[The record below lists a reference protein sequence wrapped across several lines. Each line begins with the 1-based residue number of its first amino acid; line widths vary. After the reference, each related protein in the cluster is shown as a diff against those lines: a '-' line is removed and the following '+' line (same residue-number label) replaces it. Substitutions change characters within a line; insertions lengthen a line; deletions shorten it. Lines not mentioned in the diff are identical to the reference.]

1 MNEQPR
7 GTRPGRIT
15 IRDVAADAGV
25 SVAAVSK
32 VLRNAYGVS
41 PALRQNVLTSIE
53 KLGYRPST
61 AARGMRGRTFTIGV
75 VLVEMGNPFLPDV
88 IAGISDACGA
98 DGYKVLIGLGQAQL
112 TLEES
117 LLDSMID
124 HGMDGLIL
132 VAPRMSGETLEAY
145 ARQTPLVV
153 IAHHD
158 PAASAYDTV
167 NSDDAAGAR
176 LAVAELAARGH
187 SDIAMIS
194 LLVADDNAQ
203 THVAV
208 AREKGYMQAMADAGL
223 ATHARVLRMTGDKDL
238 RQGQMQAFLAAAD
251 RPTAVFCWSDLFAVE
266 LIGLAR
272 TSGMP
277 LPEDLAVIGYDNS
290 PPAAMPLIALTS
302 VDQNARALGG
312 AAATALLSRISGRTD
327 PQRLMLKPTLSCR
340 TSHSRGDKDNLPLSA
355 PHRV

>member
-7 GTRPGRIT
+7 GAKSGRTT

-75 VLVEMGNPFLPDV
+75 VLVEMGNPFLPEV
-88 IAGISDACGA
+88 ISGISEVCGTE
-98 DGYKVLIGLGQAQL
+98 GYKVLIGLGQAQL

-132 VAPRMSGETLEAY
+132 VAPRMSGETLESY

-158 PAASAYDTV
+158 PSSRAYDTV
-167 NSDDAAGAR
+167 NSDDATGAR
-176 LAVAELAARGH
+176 LAVEELVAKGH

-194 LLVADDNAQ
+194 LLVADDNAP
-203 THVAV
+203 THVTV
-208 AREKGYMQAMADAGL
+208 AREKGYLQAMADAGL
-223 ATHARVLRMTGDKDL
+223 ASRARILRMTGDKDL
-238 RQGQMQAFLAAAD
+238 RQTQIQAFLSAAD

-266 LIGLAR
+266 LIGAAK
-272 TSGMP
+272 SGGMA
-277 LPEDLAVIGYDNS
+277 LPDDLAVIGYDNS
-290 PPAAMPLIALTS
+290 PPAAMPLIELTS
-302 VDQNARALGG
+302 VDQNARGLGG
-312 AAATALLSRISGRTD
+312 AAATALLSRISGRTE
-327 PQRLMLKPTLSCR
+327 PQRLRLEPTLSR
-340 TSHSRGDKDNLPLSA
+340 RASHSRVDRDT
-355 PHRV
+355 

>member
-117 LLDSMID
+117 LLDSMMD

-153 IAHHD
+153 IAHHE
-158 PAASAYDTV
+158 PSPNAYDTV
-167 NSDDAAGAR
+167 NSDDAAGAHMV
-176 LAVAELAARGH
+176 VAELVAAGH

-194 LLVADDNAQ
+194 LLVADDNSQ
-203 THVAV
+203 THVSV
-208 AREKGYMQAMADAGL
+208 AREKGYLKAMGDAGL
-223 ATHARVLRMTGDKDL
+223 EPSARILRMTGDKDL
-238 RQGQMQAFLAAAD
+238 RQAQMRSFLSAPD
-251 RPTAVFCWSDLFAVE
+251 RPTAVFCWSDLFAIE

-272 TSGMP
+272 SSGMN
-277 LPEDLAVIGYDNS
+277 LPSELSVIGYDNS
-290 PPAAMPLIALTS
+290 PPATMPLIELTS
-302 VDQNARALGG
+302 VDQNARGLGG
-312 AAATALLSRISGRTD
+312 AAATALLSRIAGRTN
-327 PQRLMLKPTLSCR
+327 PQRLMLKPTLAHR
-340 TSHSRGDKDNLPLSA
+340 TSHGPA
-355 PHRV
+355 